1 MKDISEEM
9 DCLVQKVNIETKV
22 KGRELLARRP
32 KHTQDKKSQTLL
44 VLLLVLALVTK
55 CMEIVEGRKNMKRK
69 KEGWKEDTNQY
80 PGEQEMH
87 RNHVKS
93 GVG

>member
-22 KGRELLARRP
+22 KGSELLARRP
-32 KHTQDKKSQTLL
+32 KQIQDKKSQTPL

-55 CMEIVEGRKNMKRK
+55 HMEIVEGRKNMKRK
-69 KEGWKEDTNQY
+69 KEGWEEDRINSYVGEY
-80 PGEQEMH
+80 PAN
-87 RNHVKS
+87 RV
-93 GVG
+93 